1 MITQIATVM
10 IMAAFYAAYFL
21 KMINQR
27 KAGISTVILGKG
39 NKPQGV
45 KVVEVRITII
55 SIMVVLVEL
64 MSIYWNL
71 MELPSWCQWIGV
83 GVAALGVVVFCMAIH
98 TMQNNWRAGI
108 PETRET
114 SLVTKGIYRYSRN
127 PAFVGFDLLYLGILI
142 AFPNAW
148 HACVVAAA
156 AYIFHLQIINEE
168 KYLADTFGE
177 EYIEYKNSVRRYL

>member
-64 MSIYWNL
+64 MSL
-71 MELPSWCQWIGV
+71 ARLRRGSG
-83 GVAALGVVVFCMAIH
+83 
-98 TMQNNWRAGI
+98 
-108 PETRET
+108 
-114 SLVTKGIYRYSRN
+114 S
-127 PAFVGFDLLYLGILI
+127 LYLSSSD
-142 AFPNAW
+142 
-148 HACVVAAA
+148 
-156 AYIFHLQIINEE
+156 YQ
-168 KYLADTFGE
+168 
-177 EYIEYKNSVRRYL
+177 